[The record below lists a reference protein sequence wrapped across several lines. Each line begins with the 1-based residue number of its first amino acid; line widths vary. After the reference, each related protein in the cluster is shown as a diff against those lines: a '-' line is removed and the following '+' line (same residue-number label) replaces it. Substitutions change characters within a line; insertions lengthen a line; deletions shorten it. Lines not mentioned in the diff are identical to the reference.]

1 MDGAPYKSVAVT
13 YVRGT
18 CAEVLLVTGATTSF
32 IRNELA
38 RILEDKPRVRPYDGH
53 LQTAD
58 RQRMDFDGRI
68 TANLKIGKIDK
79 IFEALRVP
87 GTKNQMIPGL
97 RSMKEFCILVAT
109 GLTDGSTVQ
118 VLYAILKLV
127 LKQMP
132 TVPPYPAGQRELNS
146 TRARNRVQRL

>member
-1 MDGAPYKSVAVT
+1 
-13 YVRGT
+13 
-18 CAEVLLVTGATTSF
+18 
-32 IRNELA
+32 
-38 RILEDKPRVRPYDGH
+38 
-53 LQTAD
+53 
-58 RQRMDFDGRI
+58 MDFDGRI

-79 IFEALRVP
+79 ILEALRVP
-87 GTKNQMIPGL
+87 GTKNQLIPGL

-146 TRARNRVQRL
+146 TRARNRVQRLWRILARTMKYPNFGQPTTSIKVLRRFRWLKRKVESWKRVGHQTNMTPAKNSPK